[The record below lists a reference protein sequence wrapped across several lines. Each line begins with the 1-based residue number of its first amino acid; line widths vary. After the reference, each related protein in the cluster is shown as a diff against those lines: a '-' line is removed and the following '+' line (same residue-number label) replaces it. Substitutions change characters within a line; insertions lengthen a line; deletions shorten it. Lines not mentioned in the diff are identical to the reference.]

1 MYSSEEAI
9 MQALFALMD
18 KKDFPDIAM
27 REIAQAAG
35 VSRATLYRH
44 FASPEDII
52 RRWLRELSRKVVTDQ
67 GVWEPSSYQAIVHA
81 FAVLYG
87 EKDALMCLAR
97 QGLDHEVAQALY
109 DATLYQIRRLDVLHG
124 YYQICYFAGASMGLV
139 AGWTR
144 GGMKEGPEEI
154 ANIFIELLHGYMDV
168 QTEALP

>member
-9 MQALFALMD
+9 IQSLFALMD
-18 KKDFPDIAM
+18 KKDFPDITM
-27 REIAQAAG
+27 REIAQTAG

-44 FASPEDII
+44 FASPEDIV

-67 GVWEPSSYQAIVHA
+67 DLWEPNSYQAIVHA

-97 QGLDHEVAQALY
+97 QGLDHEVAHALY